1 MAKAKAKATKKAA
14 PAAKRGNAKASNL
27 PAGFKAVEGFGLE
40 WDLDE
45 MPVLQGEW
53 GKVRTITVKRGKK
66 MEEQRVCDV
75 TVDDGKRYT
84 VWESAMLAPLFND
97 CEEGT
102 EVYIAFEGYGKAK
115 AGQNAPKL
123 FTVAT
128 R

>member
-1 MAKAKAKATKKAA
+1 
-14 PAAKRGNAKASNL
+14 L
-27 PAGFKAVEGFGLE
+27 PAGFKKVEGFALP

-45 MPVLQGEW
+45 MPVLQGTW

-75 TVDDGKRYT
+75 ETADGKRYN
-84 VWESAMLAPLFND
+84 VWESALLRPLFD
-97 CEEGT
+97 DADEGT
-102 EVYIAFEGYGKAK
+102 DVYIAFEGYGKAK

-128 R
+128 RD

>member
-1 MAKAKAKATKKAA
+1 MAKAKAKAK
-14 PAAKRGNAKASNL
+14 AKRAPRTAASNGKGSL
-27 PAGFKAVEGFGLE
+27 PAGFTRVEGFGLP

-75 TVDDGKRYT
+75 ETEDGKRYT
-84 VWESAMLAPLFND
+84 VWESAALMSLFNECD
-97 CEEGT
+97 EGT
-102 EVYIAFEGYGKAK
+102 EVYLEFQGYGTAK
-115 AGQNAPKL
+115 KGQNAPKL
-123 FTVAT
+123 FVVAT